1 MKIERWRRWLWTRL
15 FGKDREKSFVF
26 HVTLLTGGTLVGQ
39 GLLVLL
45 SPVLSRLYT
54 PSAFGVF
61 GEFISVAGVLA
72 AVATFR
78 YELAIPLP
86 SEEEDAFSLAW
97 GGALVSGAFS
107 LLLFM
112 LVLLAGERAL
122 VLFNIHLKTLE
133 HQRLLLW
140 ALPFGV
146 WFQALYQVITFL
158 LIRYKRYRALAG
170 SKVAAGGAA
179 GFAQVGFGLF
189 SSGGWGLIFGW
200 MIGRLGAVG
209 VGVVAERGKGNE
221 AGSRRVFPRLNSVV
235 REMKRY
241 IRFPLLAMPAG
252 LMNKLAMEL
261 PMLLSAP
268 FFGLQVAGWFSFARR
283 AIYSPMGLLG
293 RSISQVYVGS
303 LGEAISKRD
312 EAAVVLFDRLSRR
325 LFLASVIP
333 FAVLGITAPFLF
345 ALIFGKPWR
354 TSGILVQYLTP
365 AYLAQFVMV
374 PLSQTLNMLEKQD
387 WQVAWDGMRLVLVGG
402 LFFLAKVL
410 AWDFRR
416 TFLLYSAV
424 LTIMYFV
431 LYLLM
436 RRALVRWAASRPA
449 GGE

>member
-1 MKIERWRRWLWTRL
+1 MKIERWRRWLWARF

-45 SPVLSRLYT
+45 SPLLSRLYT

-61 GEFISVAGVLA
+61 GEFVSVAGVLA

-86 SEEEDAFSLAW
+86 SEEEKALSLAW
-97 GGALVSGAFS
+97 GGALVSGLFS
-107 LLLFM
+107 MLLFVG
-112 LVLLAGERAL
+112 VLLWGEQAFAW
-122 VLFNIHLKTLE
+122 FNTHLKSLE

-140 ALPFGV
+140 ALPLGV
-146 WFQALYQVITFL
+146 WLQALYQVVTFL

-170 SKVAAGGAA
+170 SKVAAGGVA
-179 GFAQVGFGLF
+179 GLTQAGLGFF
-189 SSGGWGLIFGW
+189 SSGGWGLVLGW

-209 VGVVAERGKGNE
+209 VGLVTERGDEE
-221 AGSRRVFPRLNSVV
+221 AGRRWFFPKIASVF
-235 REMKRY
+235 REMRRY
-241 IRFPLLAMPAG
+241 IRFPLLAMPAA

-268 FFGLQVAGWFSFARR
+268 FFGFQVAGWFSFARQ
-283 AIYSPMGLLG
+283 AIYTPMGLLG

-303 LGEAISKRD
+303 LGDAISRRD
-312 EAAVVLFDRLSRR
+312 KSAVVLFDRLSRR
-325 LFLASVIP
+325 LFFLAVIP
-333 FAVLGITAPFLF
+333 FAIVGATAPFLF
-345 ALIFGKPWR
+345 ALIFGDPWR
-354 TSGILVQYLTP
+354 VSGVLVQYLTP

-387 WQVAWDGMRLVLVGG
+387 WQMAWDGTRLVFVGG
-402 LFFLAKVL
+402 LFILARAL
-410 AWDFRR
+410 SWGFRQ
-416 TFLLYSAV
+416 TFLLYGLV
-424 LTIMYFV
+424 LTVMYFV
-431 LYLLM
+431 LYVLM
-436 RRALVRWAASRPA
+436 RRSLVQWAASHDT